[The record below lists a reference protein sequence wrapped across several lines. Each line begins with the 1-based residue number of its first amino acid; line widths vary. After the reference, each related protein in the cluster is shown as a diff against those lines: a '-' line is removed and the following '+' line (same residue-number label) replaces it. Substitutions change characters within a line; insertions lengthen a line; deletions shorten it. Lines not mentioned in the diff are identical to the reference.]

1 MRRLI
6 ALLLLISLVCT
17 MVSCEGFSNRTDG
30 GSSAENTA
38 NADDQQK
45 PNTQEP
51 LVVADRS
58 KTDYTVVYSADGDS
72 ALQDTLNLLQN
83 RFYKSTGASISCCN
97 DTYEETPY
105 EILIGNTRRAE
116 SILET
121 PLEKDEIL
129 IRVIGKK
136 IVIQT
141 GCDAFMTNA
150 VECFME
156 SLVEKNDV
164 TTLPAS
170 FDLKVRASFA
180 HFKVATFNIHNGMD
194 VNYNFEL
201 LARDIVQSG
210 ASVIALQEIDQ
221 LTERNRHQD
230 TLKILSEYTGFPYY
244 AYHATLPNFLG
255 GEYGIAVLSKYPIA
269 SFEGEWLPRNG
280 NEEQRA
286 ALKTVIDVGGT
297 SLSFISTHCGGARI
311 EQELSAIRNMLTSG
325 ETYAVGGDFNAQD
338 YAKFAV
344 FENAALANSAKK
356 PLITTQNG
364 KKIDNIICSSD
375 LEINSAKAINT
386 GHSDHFLVVAE
397 VTLYLR

>member
-17 MVSCEGFSNRTDG
+17 MVSCEGFSNRPDG
-30 GSSAENTA
+30 GSSAENTT

-45 PNTQEP
+45 PNIQEP
-51 LVVADRS
+51 LIVADRS
-58 KTDYTVVYSADGDS
+58 KTDYTVVYSVDGDS

-83 RFYKSTGASISCCN
+83 RFYRSTGASISCCN

-150 VECFME
+150 VECFVE
-156 SLVEKNDV
+156 SLVEKNNV

-180 HFKVATFNIHNGMD
+180 HFKIATFNIHNGMD

-244 AYHATLPNFLG
+244 AYHATLPDFLG

-280 NEEQRA
+280 NGEQRA
-286 ALKTVIDVGGT
+286 ALKTVIDLGGA
-297 SLSFISTHCGGARI
+297 SLSFISTHCDGRI
-311 EQELSAIRNMLTSG
+311 IEKELSAIRQMLSAK
-325 ETYAVGGDFNAQD
+325 EQYVVGGDFNSQS
-338 YAKFAV
+338 YPEFEV
-344 FENAALANSAKK
+344 FEDAELANSPKK
-356 PLITTQNG
+356 PLVTTKNG
-364 KKIDNIICSSD
+364 KYIDNLVCSNN
-375 LEINSAKAINT
+375 IQIRSAKAIDT
-386 GHSDHFLVVAE
+386 GHSDHFLLVAE
-397 VTLYLR
+397 IEVYIQ